1 MCPGADISGL
11 FGRSLWDVT
20 VGMLKSKCTVKTTDV
35 VNVLFFFFFLLL
47 NPFHVLVLII
57 FLFVKMVGCQ
67 KLGFSPRLLPSCTCL
82 CSGLLFCHHCWWK
95 SLWCDS
101 GRSTHRWGHLVTFS
115 HIFRLS
121 CSPSDRSELLLIIS
135 LNGLFSSWTVGGALS
150 SHYC

>member
-1 MCPGADISGL
+1 MS
-11 FGRSLWDVT
+11 RSRYQWALRKVFVRCDCWNVEIK
-20 VGMLKSKCTVKTTDV
+20 VHSQNYGCRECV
-35 VNVLFFFFFLLL
+35 VFFFFLLL